1 MKAQVILTFL
11 VIALSGCVVRNSPT
25 TIAPWYPETNQQ
37 GDPIFSVFES
47 RIPCGGNCSRL
58 KFALVL
64 YWNQETK
71 APTTFKMARVY
82 VAEEPEG
89 ARIVTDGIWSIT
101 KGTKLDPNAVVYNLD
116 FNAPEEFRAFWAIGD
131 DILFVLDQ
139 NLSPRV
145 GTAGYGYALNRT
157 R

>member
-1 MKAQVILTFL
+1 
-11 VIALSGCVVRNSPT
+11 
-25 TIAPWYPETNQQ
+25 
-37 GDPIFSVFES
+37 
-47 RIPCGGNCSRL
+47 
-58 KFALVL
+58 
-64 YWNQETK
+64 
-71 APTTFKMARVY
+71 VY